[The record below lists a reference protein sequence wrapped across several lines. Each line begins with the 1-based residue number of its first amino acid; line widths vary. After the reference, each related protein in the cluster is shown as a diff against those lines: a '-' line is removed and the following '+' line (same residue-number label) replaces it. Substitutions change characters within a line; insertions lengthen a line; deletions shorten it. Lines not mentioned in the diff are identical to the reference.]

1 MHKLLERQL
10 KRYIKD
16 NAEMPDCWRPFLEA
30 VGQAYEYFDSER
42 LMRDRAIELSSHE
55 LFAANA
61 SERRR
66 AQAAED
72 LASLRSEF
80 VATVSHELRSPLTA
94 IIGYGELLESRWDQF
109 SEQDRRDRVRRI
121 VASAHRQRQLVEDL
135 LLVSRVEN
143 GDLVARRTVVAL
155 PLLVKQAMEEV
166 RANYKGQD
174 FDLNGPATLTAVG
187 DPSRLVQILVN
198 LVDNAVKY
206 SPEGSPVEIAWS
218 RQETAVPA
226 TETGTGLRV
235 VVRVRDHGRGLAAEG
250 RERLFERFGRLNG
263 SPTRRGRVGTGLG
276 LYLSRRLPRAMGGE
290 VDVETTGCDGTVFRL
305 VMPAEVQ
312 SQGGGQQIDD
322 VEAAARE

>member
-10 KRYIKD
+10 KRYLGD
-16 NAEMPDCWRPFLEA
+16 STAMPDSWRPFLEA
-30 VGQAYEYFDSER
+30 VGQAYEHFDSER
-42 LMRDRAIELSSHE
+42 LIRDRAIELSSHE

-135 LLVSRVEN
+135 LLVSRIEN

-155 PLLVKQAMEEV
+155 PLLVQQAMEEV
-166 RANYKGQD
+166 RANYKGQH
-174 FDLNGPATLTAVG
+174 FDLIGPETLTALA

-198 LVDNAVKY
+198 VVDNAVKY

-218 RQETAVPA
+218 RQDIAVRETEIG
-226 TETGTGLRV
+226 TELWV

-276 LYLSRRLPRAMGGE
+276 LYLSRRLARAMGGDL
-290 VDVETTGCDGTVFRL
+290 DVEATGCDGTVFRL
-305 VMPAEVQ
+305 VMPAEVPM
-312 SQGGGQQIDD
+312 QGGGQLTDD
-322 VEAAARE
+322 VEQAASE